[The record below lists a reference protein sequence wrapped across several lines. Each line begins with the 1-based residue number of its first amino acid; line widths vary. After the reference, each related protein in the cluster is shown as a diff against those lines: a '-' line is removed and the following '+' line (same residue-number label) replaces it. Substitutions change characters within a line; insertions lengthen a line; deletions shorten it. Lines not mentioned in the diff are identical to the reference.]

1 MTLVTCERCGRRY
14 RLKLLEGMEQ
24 KECICGHKIAIP
36 RGVRQRIVD
45 TLLFGFGFSVAAAVI
60 PFLGLF
66 NWRWRHGFN
75 RQHFLAIALSYV
87 PARVL
92 VGFALGAAVGWFS
105 KGLALSAFDFITE
118 KPRR

>member
-1 MTLVTCERCGRRY
+1 MRLVTCEQCGRRY
-14 RLKLLEGMEQ
+14 RLESLEGVEQ

-36 RGVRQRIVD
+36 RGVRQRIAD
-45 TLLFGFGFSVAAAVI
+45 TLLFGFGFSVAAALI
-60 PFLGLF
+60 PFLGFF
-66 NWRWRHGFN
+66 NGRWRIGFN
-75 RQHFLAIALSYV
+75 RQHFLAIALSHV

-105 KGLALSAFDFITE
+105 KGVALGAFDFLTE